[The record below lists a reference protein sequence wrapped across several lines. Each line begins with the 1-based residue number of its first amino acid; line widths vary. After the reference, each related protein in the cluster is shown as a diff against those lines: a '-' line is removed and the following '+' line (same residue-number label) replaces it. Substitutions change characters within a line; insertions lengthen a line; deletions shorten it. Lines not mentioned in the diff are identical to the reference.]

1 MKNITEAQYDQLC
14 DACDALL
21 QNNSL
26 SFERNANAFLHVIRE
41 HPIFLQGYNALFH
54 KSNTGF
60 SLFLIKLLFRH
71 ITFGSIKFLHAIYRN
86 YFLRDGRIK
95 EETVFENLFISHF
108 LNHSFVD
115 HKSDFYFF
123 DLPQKISEK
132 EDASL
137 QLYINFTGL
146 STRIIKGK
154 WKDRSI
160 NSSLLPKY
168 LSLFQ
173 EIKIRALMLREAVLL
188 SRLKASSKF
197 EKRVKYQA
205 MIACFSSSSH
215 SNYRLA
221 FLVQQYVKEN
231 GIKRIFT
238 TYEGHPW
245 ERLIFAMAREVNP
258 AVECI
263 GYQHALV
270 FRKQHAI
277 RRKLAANFEPNYILC
292 SGDHGRQQF
301 EMINYL
307 PPDQLLCFGTTR
319 TIEEKRNQLA
329 VEAKERNVFLML
341 SEGDL
346 IECLPLAKFVIQLA
360 KVNPN
365 AQFIMRFHPITRV
378 ENVLKAIPELVSP
391 SKNIELSNLSFEEDL
406 ERSHFAIY
414 RGSTTIIKA
423 IQYGLVPL
431 YYEREDEL
439 SIDPLYGIQNEKIN
453 LISLNDL
460 EIVLKVSHQELI
472 KRQHKLIAYVARFF
486 SPIDYKEALKILDK

>member
-26 SFERNANAFLHVIRE
+26 SFERNANDFLHVIRE

-86 YFLRDGRIK
+86 YFLRDVRIK

-292 SGDHGRQQF
+292 SGDYGRQQF

-346 IECLPLAKFVIQLA
+346 IECLPLAKFVVQLA